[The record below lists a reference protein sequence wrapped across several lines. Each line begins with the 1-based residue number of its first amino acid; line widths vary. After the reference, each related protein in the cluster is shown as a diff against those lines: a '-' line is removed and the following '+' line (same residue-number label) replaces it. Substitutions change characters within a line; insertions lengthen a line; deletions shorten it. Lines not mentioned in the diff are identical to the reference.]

1 MSIRKLILS
10 TLAISFAIV
19 CLALGGWQLRR
30 LSARQAWN
38 ALLASRRFVPPIALD
53 SLPTDTAAA
62 HFRRVHIS
70 GDYDYGNE
78 IIFTL
83 RGRNGSPGV
92 NILTPLL
99 RNGKDTAVLVN
110 RGWAYSPD
118 GITVDLNRWREADT
132 LSGIGFVETFPTKG
146 PFPPPNPARPK
157 AFRRLD
163 HAALAKLLPYPIANY
178 YVVLT
183 DSSSSASAPPRVEPL
198 PLDEGPHRAY
208 AIQWFSFAAISII
221 GLVTFIRRT

>member
-1 MSIRKLILS
+1 M
-10 TLAISFAIV
+10 T
-19 CLALGGWQLRR
+19 
-30 LSARQAWN
+30 
-38 ALLASRRFVPPIALD
+38 LD
-53 SLPTDTAAA
+53 SLPADTGEA
-62 HFRRVHIS
+62 HFRRVHIT
-70 GDYDYGNE
+70 GNYDYGNQ

-83 RGRNGSPGV
+83 RGRNGSPGI
-92 NILTPLL
+92 NIVTPLL

-110 RGWAYSPD
+110 RGWVYSPD
-118 GITVDLNRWREADT
+118 GITVDLNPWREADT
-132 LSGIGFVETFPTKG
+132 VNATGFVETFPTKG
-146 PFPPPNPARPK
+146 PFPKPSPKRPRAFRK

-183 DSSSSASAPPRVEPL
+183 DSSSSTSAPPRVEPL

-221 GLVTFIRRT
+221 GLVIFIRRT